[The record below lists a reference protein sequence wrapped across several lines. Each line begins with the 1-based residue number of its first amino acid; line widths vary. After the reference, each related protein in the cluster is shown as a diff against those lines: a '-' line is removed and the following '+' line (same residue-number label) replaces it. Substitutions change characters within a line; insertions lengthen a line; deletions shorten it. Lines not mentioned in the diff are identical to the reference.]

1 AFKRSAAP
9 LIPVDGAVEVV
20 LSGYADLT
28 ARSEDDFPHI
38 YGKGVE
44 LELALIDKNK
54 KEFYINIGWGRA
66 DPRSTDPQCRGPVPY
81 WTGVIARNDGYTV
94 HLTNSNLSIAT
105 IRVDMLAEVWNM
117 DTKD

>member
-1 AFKRSAAP
+1 MWERVNSSLFNGSPP
-9 LIPVDGAVEVV
+9 LTATPYSRGKTALVEVV

-54 KEFYINIGWGRA
+54 SSAHDVWRIETSVTFGTRM
-66 DPRSTDPQCRGPVPY
+66 TDSPPGCPE
-81 WTGVIARNDGYTV
+81 RND
-94 HLTNSNLSIAT
+94 
-105 IRVDMLAEVWNM
+105 R
-117 DTKD
+117 